1 MIFWKIFLH
10 SAALHYPITSVAEDH
25 LLNPRTYN
33 YNVKSELSTLLY
45 YLIISRRVIE
55 ESKVIKFNG
64 EEQYKFKLSGLTQKV
79 KGGTYL
85 QLFKQKQH
93 FRCPRKSKRCY
104 LKVEGDRKKTECAY
118 KREAPK
124 CFLVEQ
130 HDLQQQSDE
139 LRLGKY
145 QPVTESGN
153 YPYISQDSSPWD
165 SQIKRW

>member
-64 EEQYKFKLSGLTQKV
+64 EE
-79 KGGTYL
+79 
-85 QLFKQKQH
+85 
-93 FRCPRKSKRCY
+93 
-104 LKVEGDRKKTECAY
+104 
-118 KREAPK
+118 
-124 CFLVEQ
+124 
-130 HDLQQQSDE
+130 
-139 LRLGKY
+139 
-145 QPVTESGN
+145 
-153 YPYISQDSSPWD
+153 
-165 SQIKRW
+165 